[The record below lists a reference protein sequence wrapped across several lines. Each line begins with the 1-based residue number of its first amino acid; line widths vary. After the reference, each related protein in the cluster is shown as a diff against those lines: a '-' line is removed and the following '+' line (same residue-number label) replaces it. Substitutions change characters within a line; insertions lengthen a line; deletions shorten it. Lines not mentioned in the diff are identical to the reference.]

1 MRTTAKTTT
10 RTTTGTTTK
19 TTTGTTART
28 RTGTGISTG
37 AGTLIAAL
45 LLGQLLWATTAHA
58 QTADDILNILTKK
71 GTITRQEADSIR
83 RESTIRLNRSEAA
96 ADSFPLRLG
105 RSLSLSGYTQVVYQN
120 FEHPVV
126 GKITDGF
133 TIKRARLD
141 FQGHFSS
148 QFDYRL
154 LADFIGQS
162 GANGTAATGGQLISP
177 FLVEAY
183 IVYKP
188 FAGLNVKAGQ
198 MIVEFGPEN
207 TTQDRNLDLI
217 ERSQVVNALVAR
229 KGDAANGLVDSIGN
243 QNGRDIGIQLNGS
256 LVRLE
261 GRHLIDYY
269 VQLLNG
275 AGINTLDNNPSKD
288 IDARL
293 VIHPLRFLSL
303 GGSYYDGF
311 DRFTGTPA
319 KDQLRTRWGL
329 ESVLDLDRLS
339 VKGEYIHGQ
348 DGTTDLKTGTTATIH
363 QGWYGQLGYFI
374 LPRHLQGVF
383 RYDWYDPNTAKSNIK
398 STYYDFGLNYFFN
411 VWTKVQVYYSLR
423 DQEGP
428 AINNNMFEA
437 QLQLAF

>member
-1 MRTTAKTTT
+1 MKIRILT
-10 RTTTGTTTK
+10 
-19 TTTGTTART
+19 
-28 RTGTGISTG
+28 
-37 AGTLIAAL
+37 AAL
-45 LLGQLLWATTAHA
+45 LLGALLQTMTAQA

-71 GTITRQEADSIR
+71 GAISQQEADSIR
-83 RESTIRLNRSEAA
+83 RESAIRQHRSEEV

-105 RSLSLSGYTQVVYQN
+105 RSLSLSGYTQAVYQN
-120 FEHPVV
+120 FEHPVA

-154 LADFIGQS
+154 LIDFVGQS

-177 FLVEAY
+177 IALDAN
-183 IVYKP
+183 ITYKP
-188 FAGLNVKAGQ
+188 FTWLNIKAGQ
-198 MIVEFGPEN
+198 MLVQFSQESL
-207 TTQDRNLDLI
+207 TQDRNLDMI

-229 KGDAANGLVDSIGN
+229 KGDAANGIVDSIGN

-256 LVRLE
+256 LLRTQDRYL
-261 GRHLIDYY
+261 LDYY
-269 VQLLNG
+269 AQLLNG
-275 AGINTLDNNPSKD
+275 AGINTIDNNPSKD
-288 IDARL
+288 FDARL
-293 VIHPLRFLSL
+293 VLHPLRFLNI

-311 DRFTGTPA
+311 DRFTGTPT

-329 ESVLDLDRLS
+329 DADLELNSLS
-339 VKGEYIHGQ
+339 IKADYIHGQ
-348 DGTTDLKTGTTATIH
+348 DGTTNLKTGSTATLH
-363 QGWYGQLGYFI
+363 QGWYGQVGYFI

-383 RYDWYDPNTAKSNIK
+383 RYDWYDPNTAKSNAT

-411 VWTKVQVYYSLR
+411 VWTKIQVYYSLR

-428 AINNNMFEA
+428 TINNNMFEA

>member
-1 MRTTAKTTT
+1 MR
-10 RTTTGTTTK
+10 
-19 TTTGTTART
+19 
-28 RTGTGISTG
+28 IF
-37 AGTLIAAL
+37 IAL
-45 LLGQLLWATTAHA
+45 LLGSLLWTLTAKA
-58 QTADDILNILTKK
+58 QTTDDILNILTKK
-71 GTITRQEADSIR
+71 GAISQQEADSIR
-83 RESTIRLNRSEAA
+83 RESAARQRQSEAV

-148 QFDYRL
+148 QFDYRIL
-154 LADFIGQS
+154 VDFVGQS
-162 GANGTAATGGQLISP
+162 GANGTAPTGGQLISP
-177 FLVEAY
+177 FLVEGF

-188 FAGLNVKAGQ
+188 FTWLNVKAGQ

-217 ERSQVVNALVAR
+217 ERSQVVNALLAR
-229 KGDAANGLVDSIGN
+229 KGDAANGLVDSVGN

-256 LVRLE
+256 LFRLE
-261 GRHLIDYY
+261 DRHLIDYY
-269 VQLLNG
+269 VQLLDG
-275 AGINTLDNNPSKD
+275 AGINTLDNNQSKD
-288 IDARL
+288 VDARL
-293 VIHPLRFLSL
+293 VLHPLRFLSL

-311 DRFTGTPA
+311 DRFTGTPT

-329 ESVLDLDRLS
+329 EADLGLNALS
-339 VKGEYIHGQ
+339 VKGEYIHAQ
-348 DGTTDLKTGTTATIH
+348 DGTNNLKTGTAATLH
-363 QGWYGQLGYFI
+363 QGWYGQVGYFI
-374 LPRHLQGVF
+374 VPRHLQGVF
-383 RYDWYDPNTAKSNIK
+383 RYDWYDPNTAKTQVN

-423 DQEGP
+423 NQQGP
-428 AINNNMFEA
+428 TTNNNLFEA

>member
-1 MRTTAKTTT
+1 MR
-10 RTTTGTTTK
+10 
-19 TTTGTTART
+19 
-28 RTGTGISTG
+28 IS
-37 AGTLIAAL
+37 IAAL
-45 LLGQLLWATTAHA
+45 LLGSLLWTTTAKS
-58 QTADDILNILTKK
+58 QSADDILNILTKK
-71 GTITRQEADSIR
+71 GTLTQQEADSIR
-83 RESTIRLNRSEAA
+83 RESAVRQRQTEAI

-120 FEHPVV
+120 FEHPVA

-141 FQGHFSS
+141 FQGHFAS
-148 QFDYRL
+148 QFDYRVL
-154 LADFIGQS
+154 VDFVGQS
-162 GANGTAATGGQLISP
+162 GANGTAPTGGQLISP

-183 IVYKP
+183 VTYKP
-188 FAGLNVKAGQ
+188 FDWLNVKAGQ

-256 LVRLE
+256 LFRLE

-275 AGINTLDNNPSKD
+275 AGINTLDNNQSKD

-293 VIHPLRFLSL
+293 VVHPLRFLSV

-311 DRFTGTPA
+311 DRFTGTPT
-319 KDQLRTRWGL
+319 KDQLRTRWGFETEL
-329 ESVLDLDRLS
+329 ELSALS

-348 DGTTDLKTGTTATIH
+348 DGSNNLKTGTVATLH
-363 QGWYGQLGYFI
+363 QGWYGQVGYFI

-383 RYDWYDPNTAKSNIK
+383 RYDWYDPNTVKTQVN

-423 DQEGP
+423 NQEGP
-428 AINNNMFEA
+428 TINNNMFEA

>member
-1 MRTTAKTTT
+1 MR
-10 RTTTGTTTK
+10 
-19 TTTGTTART
+19 
-28 RTGTGISTG
+28 IF
-37 AGTLIAAL
+37 IAAL
-45 LLGQLLWATTAHA
+45 LLGPLLWTLTAKA
-58 QTADDILNILTKK
+58 QTADDILNVLTKK
-71 GTITRQEADSIR
+71 GAISQQEADSIR
-83 RESTIRLNRSEAA
+83 RESAVRQHRSDLYS
-96 ADSFPLRLG
+96 DSFPLRLG

-148 QFDYRL
+148 QFDYRVL
-154 LADFIGQS
+154 VDFVGQS
-162 GANGTAATGGQLISP
+162 GANGTAPTGGQLISP

-183 IVYKP
+183 ITYKP
-188 FAGLNVKAGQ
+188 FTWLNVKAGQ

-207 TTQDRNLDLI
+207 TTQDRNLDLV

-256 LVRLE
+256 LFHLE

-269 VQLLNG
+269 IQLLNG
-275 AGINTLDNNPSKD
+275 AGINTIDNNQSKD
-288 IDARL
+288 LDARL
-293 VIHPLRFLSL
+293 VLHPLHFLSL
-303 GGSYYDGF
+303 GGSYYDGY
-311 DRFTGTPA
+311 DRFTGTAA

-329 ESVLDLDRLS
+329 EANLELNALS
-339 VKGEYIHGQ
+339 IKGEYIHGQ
-348 DGTTDLKTGTTATIH
+348 EGTNNLKTGTSATTH
-363 QGWYGQLGYFI
+363 QGWYGQVGYFI

-383 RYDWYDPNTAKSNIK
+383 RYDWYDPNTAKTQVN

-423 DQEGP
+423 NQQGATID
-428 AINNNMFEA
+428 NNMFEA

>member
-1 MRTTAKTTT
+1 MR
-10 RTTTGTTTK
+10 
-19 TTTGTTART
+19 
-28 RTGTGISTG
+28 IF
-37 AGTLIAAL
+37 IAAL
-45 LLGQLLWATTAHA
+45 TLGSLLWTMTAKA
-58 QTADDILNILTKK
+58 QTADEILNILTKK
-71 GTITRQEADSIR
+71 GTISQQEADSIR
-83 RESTIRLNRSEAA
+83 RESATRQRQSEEI

-105 RSLSLSGYTQVVYQN
+105 RSLNLSGYTQVVYQN
-120 FEHPVV
+120 FEHPVT
-126 GKITDGF
+126 GKVVDGF

-154 LADFIGQS
+154 LVDFVGQS
-162 GANGTAATGGQLISP
+162 GANGTAPTGGQLISP
-177 FLVEAY
+177 FLVEAF

-188 FAGLNVKAGQ
+188 FTWLNVKAGQ
-198 MIVEFGPEN
+198 MIIEFGPEN

-256 LVRLE
+256 LFRLE
-261 GRHLIDYY
+261 GRHLVDYY

-275 AGINTLDNNPSKD
+275 AGINTLDNNQSKD

-293 VIHPLRFLSL
+293 VLHPLRFLSL
-303 GGSYYDGF
+303 GGSWYDGY
-311 DRFTGTPA
+311 DRFTGTPT

-329 ESVLDLDRLS
+329 ETELELNALS
-339 VKGEYIHGQ
+339 IKGEYIHGQ
-348 DGTTDLKTGTTATIH
+348 DGSNNLKTGAVATLH
-363 QGWYGQLGYFI
+363 QGWYGQVGYFI
-374 LPRHLQGVF
+374 LPRHLQGEF
-383 RYDWYDPNTAKSNIK
+383 RYDWYDPVTTKSQVN

-423 DQEGP
+423 NQQGP
-428 AINNNMFEA
+428 TIPNNMFEA

>member
-1 MRTTAKTTT
+1 MRTF
-10 RTTTGTTTK
+10 
-19 TTTGTTART
+19 
-28 RTGTGISTG
+28 
-37 AGTLIAAL
+37 IAAL
-45 LLGQLLWATTAHA
+45 LLGSLLWTTTAKS
-58 QTADDILNILTKK
+58 QSADDILNILTKK
-71 GTITRQEADSIR
+71 GTLTQQEADSIR
-83 RESTIRLNRSEAA
+83 RESAVRQRQTEAI

-133 TIKRARLD
+133 SIKRARLD
-141 FQGHFSS
+141 FQGHFAS
-148 QFDYRL
+148 QFDYRVL
-154 LADFIGQS
+154 VDFVGQS
-162 GANGTAATGGQLISP
+162 GANGTAPTGGQLISP

-183 IVYKP
+183 ITYKP
-188 FAGLNVKAGQ
+188 FDWLNVKAGQ
-198 MIVEFGPEN
+198 MIVQFSQEN
-207 TTQDRNLDLI
+207 ITQDRNLDMI

-256 LVRLE
+256 LFRLE

-269 VQLLNG
+269 IQLLDG
-275 AGINTLDNNPSKD
+275 AGINTLDNNQSKD

-293 VIHPLRFLSL
+293 VLHPLRFLSL

-311 DRFTGTPA
+311 DRFTGTPT

-329 ESVLDLDRLS
+329 EADLELNALS

-348 DGTTDLKTGTTATIH
+348 DGNNNLKTGTVATLH
-363 QGWYGQLGYFI
+363 QGWYGQVGYFI
-374 LPRHLQGVF
+374 VPRHLQGVF
-383 RYDWYDPNTAKSNIK
+383 RYDWYDPITTKTQVN

-423 DQEGP
+423 NQEGP
-428 AINNNMFEA
+428 AVNNNMFEA

>member
-1 MRTTAKTTT
+1 MRIF
-10 RTTTGTTTK
+10 
-19 TTTGTTART
+19 
-28 RTGTGISTG
+28 IS
-37 AGTLIAAL
+37 AL
-45 LLGQLLWATTAHA
+45 LLGSLLWTTTAKA

-71 GTITRQEADSIR
+71 GTLTQQEADSIR
-83 RESTIRLNRSEAA
+83 RESASRQHQSEAI

-126 GKITDGF
+126 GKIIDGF

-154 LADFIGQS
+154 LVDFVGQS
-162 GANGTAATGGQLISP
+162 GANGTAPTGGQLISP

-188 FAGLNVKAGQ
+188 FTWLNVKAGQ

-207 TTQDRNLDLI
+207 TTQDRNLDMI

-256 LVRLE
+256 LFRLE

-269 VQLLNG
+269 IQLLNG
-275 AGINTLDNNPSKD
+275 AGINTLDNNQSKD
-288 IDARL
+288 VDARL
-293 VIHPLRFLSL
+293 VLHPLRFLSL

-311 DRFTGTPA
+311 DRFTGTPT
-319 KDQLRTRWGL
+319 KDQLRTRYGL
-329 ESVLDLDRLS
+329 ETDLELNALS
-339 VKGEYIHGQ
+339 IKGEYIHGQ
-348 DGTTDLKTGTTATIH
+348 EGHTNFKMGTVATLH
-363 QGWYGQLGYFI
+363 QGWYGQVGYFI

-383 RYDWYDPNTAKSNIK
+383 RYDWYDPNTAKTQVN
-398 STYYDFGLNYFFN
+398 STYFDFGLNYFFN

-423 DQEGP
+423 NQQGP
-428 AINNNMFEA
+428 TVPNNMFEA

>member
-1 MRTTAKTTT
+1 MRTF
-10 RTTTGTTTK
+10 
-19 TTTGTTART
+19 TTA
-28 RTGTGISTG
+28 
-37 AGTLIAAL
+37 LF
-45 LLGQLLWATTAHA
+45 LGSLLWTITAHA

-71 GTITRQEADSIR
+71 GTLTQQEADSIR
-83 RESTIRLNRSEAA
+83 RESATRQRQNEAI

-105 RSLSLSGYTQVVYQN
+105 RSLNLSGYSQVVYQN
-120 FEHPVV
+120 FEHPVA

-133 TIKRARLD
+133 SIKRARLD

-154 LADFIGQS
+154 LVDFVGQS
-162 GANGTAATGGQLISP
+162 GANGTAPTGGQQISP
-177 FLVEAY
+177 FLVEAN
-183 IVYKP
+183 ITYKP
-188 FAGLNVKAGQ
+188 FTWLNVKAGQ
-198 MIVEFGPEN
+198 MIVEFSQESV
-207 TTQDRNLDLI
+207 TQDRNLDLI

-229 KGDAANGLVDSIGN
+229 KGDAANGLVDSVGN

-256 LVRLE
+256 LLRTQDRYL
-261 GRHLIDYY
+261 LDYY
-269 VQLLNG
+269 IQLLDG
-275 AGINTLDNNPSKD
+275 AGINTLDNNQSKD
-288 IDARL
+288 LDARL
-293 VIHPLRFLSL
+293 VLHPLRVLSL

-329 ESVLDLDRLS
+329 EADLELNNLA
-339 VKGEYIHGQ
+339 VKSEYIHGQ
-348 DGTTDLKTGTTATIH
+348 DGTTNLKTGTGATFH
-363 QGWYGQLGYFI
+363 QGWYGQVGYFI

-383 RYDWYDPNTAKSNIK
+383 RYDWYDPNTAKSQVN

-423 DQEGP
+423 NQQGP
-428 AINNNMFEA
+428 TINNNMFEA

>member
-1 MRTTAKTTT
+1 MRIT
-10 RTTTGTTTK
+10 
-19 TTTGTTART
+19 
-28 RTGTGISTG
+28 
-37 AGTLIAAL
+37 IASL
-45 LLGQLLWATTAHA
+45 LLGSLLWTMTAQA

-71 GTITRQEADSIR
+71 GAISQQEADSIR
-83 RESTIRLNRSEAA
+83 RESAARQHQSEAI

-105 RSLSLSGYTQVVYQN
+105 RSLNLSGYTQVVYQN

-133 TIKRARLD
+133 SIKRARLD

-154 LADFIGQS
+154 LVDFVGQS
-162 GANGTAATGGQLISP
+162 GANGTAPTGGQLISP

-183 IVYKP
+183 ITYKP
-188 FAGLNVKAGQ
+188 FDWLNVKAGQ
-198 MIVEFGPEN
+198 MIVQFSQEN
-207 TTQDRNLDLI
+207 ITQDRNLDMI

-256 LVRLE
+256 LFRLE

-269 VQLLNG
+269 IQLLDG
-275 AGINTLDNNPSKD
+275 AGINTLDNNQSKD
-288 IDARL
+288 VDARL
-293 VIHPLRFLSL
+293 VLHPLRFLSL

-311 DRFTGTPA
+311 DRFTGTPT
-319 KDQLRTRWGL
+319 KDQLRTRWGVEADL
-329 ESVLDLDRLS
+329 ELNALS

-348 DGTTDLKTGTTATIH
+348 DGSNNLKTGAAATLH
-363 QGWYGQLGYFI
+363 QGWYGQVGYFI
-374 LPRHLQGVF
+374 LPRHLQGIF
-383 RYDWYDPNTAKSNIK
+383 RYDWYDPNTAKTQVN

-423 DQEGP
+423 NQEG
-428 AINNNMFEA
+428 ATINNNMFEA

>member
-1 MRTTAKTTT
+1 MRTF
-10 RTTTGTTTK
+10 
-19 TTTGTTART
+19 
-28 RTGTGISTG
+28 
-37 AGTLIAAL
+37 IAAL
-45 LLGQLLWATTAHA
+45 LLGSLLWTTTAKS
-58 QTADDILNILTKK
+58 QSADDILNILTKK
-71 GTITRQEADSIR
+71 GTLTQQEADSIR
-83 RESTIRLNRSEAA
+83 RESAVRQRQTEAI

-133 TIKRARLD
+133 SIKRARLD
-141 FQGHFSS
+141 FQGHFAS
-148 QFDYRL
+148 QFDYRVL
-154 LADFIGQS
+154 VDFVGQS
-162 GANGTAATGGQLISP
+162 GANGTAPTGGQLISP

-183 IVYKP
+183 ITYKP
-188 FAGLNVKAGQ
+188 FDWLNVKAGQ
-198 MIVEFGPEN
+198 MIVQFSQEN
-207 TTQDRNLDLI
+207 ITQDRNLDMI

-256 LVRLE
+256 LFRLE

-269 VQLLNG
+269 IQLLDG
-275 AGINTLDNNPSKD
+275 AGINTLDNNQSKD

-293 VIHPLRFLSL
+293 VLHPLRFLSL

-311 DRFTGTPA
+311 DRFTGTPTR
-319 KDQLRTRWGL
+319 DQLRTRWGL
-329 ESVLDLDRLS
+329 EADLELNALS

-348 DGTTDLKTGTTATIH
+348 DGNNNLKTGTVATLH
-363 QGWYGQLGYFI
+363 QGWYGQVGYFI
-374 LPRHLQGVF
+374 VPRHLQGVF
-383 RYDWYDPNTAKSNIK
+383 RYDWYDPITTKTQVN

-423 DQEGP
+423 NQEGP
-428 AINNNMFEA
+428 AVNNNMFEA